1 MVPVQAVPGD
11 LGSEPG
17 VEAVVGG
24 GGRVAAGGEPAQLL
38 VAGGG
43 PGAGRGRGRPLSHH
57 LEPGGQLL
65 LAVVPLQGHVL
76 LQQGQLTPSVYDY
89 QVCSGPPGR

>member
-1 MVPVQAVPGD
+1 MITSQVDGVVPVHAVPGD

-43 PGAGRGRGRPLSHH
+43 PGAGRARVQGAASPTTPHRP
-57 LEPGGQLL
+57 
-65 LAVVPLQGHVL
+65 
-76 LQQGQLTPSVYDY
+76 
-89 QVCSGPPGR
+89 PPGIGRAAASR

>member
-1 MVPVQAVPGD
+1 MVPVHAVPGD

-43 PGAGRGRGRPLSHH
+43 PGAGRGRAAAARCGTS
-57 LEPGGQLL
+57 
-65 LAVVPLQGHVL
+65 
-76 LQQGQLTPSVYDY
+76 
-89 QVCSGPPGR
+89 SGPCTPATGSAHS

>member
-1 MVPVQAVPGD
+1 MVPVHAVPGD
-11 LGSEPG
+11 LGSEPR

-43 PGAGRGRGRPLSHH
+43 PGAGRGRGRPLPRN
-57 LEPGGQLL
+57 LELGGQLL
-65 LAVVPLQGHVL
+65 LAVVPLEGHVL
-76 LQQGQLTPSVYDY
+76 LQHGHLTPDPLPMIG
-89 QVCSGPPGR
+89 CSGPPGR